1 MDVIGSEVYSM
12 NIGKCIIRTLM
23 WRLRGA
29 LILVF
34 HHVTDSPDLKMSS
47 CILATNKFD
56 DLVNKYSGYFI
67 SLNTLLKKK
76 VILPRGIVITFDD
89 GLEDVYTV
97 AYPILKSRN
106 IPFTVF
112 IVYNFLDRP
121 YVILIMEVLTYE

>member
-56 DLVNKYSGYFI
+56 DLVNKGKTWLKEYNNFQMK
-67 SLNTLLKKK
+67 LLKW
-76 VILPRGIVITFDD
+76 LSPREKLNEYMQRG
-89 GLEDVYTV
+89 
-97 AYPILKSRN
+97 
-106 IPFTVF
+106 
-112 IVYNFLDRP
+112 
-121 YVILIMEVLTYE
+121 